1 LDPTSADPSLSD
13 KLRWNTGQ
21 FALGG
26 PDLDPLV
33 DPQGQ
38 PERTPLHIAAVYGD
52 LKLAKDLLLGIS
64 DTNETDEQGSTPL
77 HLAVL
82 YNHSDIAKVLLD
94 HPAIDPSIQDITGRT
109 AGDLALSNP
118 DLNFV
123 VDPRFFSSKKPLI
136 TDVKC

>member
-1 LDPTSADPSLSD
+1 LDPTSADPSLGD
-13 KLRWNTGQ
+13 NLRWNTGQ